1 MRIIASPAVITLF
14 TAISSSLPTYAADV
28 TLYINGDI
36 VASSCTVENNGMYNI
51 DLGHNIPSR
60 RLNAANSYS
69 TWTEFYVTLSHCPVG
84 TSRVTAPFTGPL
96 DGTNPNLYA
105 NVSSPDSSR
114 NVAIELQRI
123 TGSVNAGSGKS
134 IAVDVDNNRQAIFD
148 MRARIFS
155 VTGGATAGHIS
166 AMVVM
171 NFTYN

>member
-1 MRIIASPAVITLF
+1 
-14 TAISSSLPTYAADV
+14 
-28 TLYINGDI
+28 
-36 VASSCTVENNGMYNI
+36 
-51 DLGHNIPSR
+51 
-60 RLNAANSYS
+60 
-69 TWTEFYVTLSHCPVG
+69 CPVG
-84 TSRVTAPFTGPL
+84 TSSVTAHFTGPV
-96 DGTNPNLYA
+96 DGADPDLYA

-123 TGSVNAGSGKS
+123 TGSINAGSGKS

-155 VTGGATAGHIS
+155 VAGDATAGHIS

>member
-69 TWTEFYVTLSHCPVG
+69 SGQNF
-84 TSRVTAPFTGPL
+84 TSR
-96 DGTNPNLYA
+96 
-105 NVSSPDSSR
+105 
-114 NVAIELQRI
+114 
-123 TGSVNAGSGKS
+123 
-134 IAVDVDNNRQAIFD
+134 
-148 MRARIFS
+148 
-155 VTGGATAGHIS
+155 
-166 AMVVM
+166 
-171 NFTYN
+171 